1 MKSFLMPLAEPLG
14 VIWLGMSVSLGWL
27 LLRRQWRSAVWLGV
41 PTALLFLV
49 GRYPLISALVDQA
62 ERPFASQGNQPWVRG
77 PDAPLSDA
85 VLVLGGGYYP
95 SDHDWCGFALSDAAS
110 RLVTGMQLLRDG
122 RATNLVLGGCL
133 PLGGR
138 GSVTLVKLQSW
149 IQTLCPSNVSVTN
162 LGICNNTHDEA
173 IKFELLQQ
181 TYNWGSITLVTSA
194 LHMPRSVALFRKQ
207 GILVTPV
214 ACDFRVCGTPRPSFS
229 IFPRQGNLD
238 LLALYL
244 HEKIGWAIYKLRGWI

>member
-1 MKSFLMPLAEPLG
+1 
-14 VIWLGMSVSLGWL
+14 MSVSLGWL
-27 LLRRQWRSAVWLGV
+27 LFRRQWRSALWLGT

-49 GRYPLISALVDQA
+49 GSTPLTPALVDHA
-62 ERPFASQGNQPWVRG
+62 ERPFASRANGPWTQRSH
-77 PDAPLSDA
+77 DAPVYDA
-85 VLVLGGGYYP
+85 VLALGGGYYP

-122 RATNLVLGGCL
+122 RATNLVGGGCL

-138 GSVTLVKLQSW
+138 GSVTLGKLQGW

-173 IKFELLQQ
+173 IKFKLLQQ
-181 TYNWGSITLVTSA
+181 RYNWGSIMLVTSA
-194 LHMPRSVALFRKQ
+194 LHMPRSVTLFRKQ
-207 GILVTPV
+207 GIPVTPV

-229 IFPRQGNLD
+229 IFPRQGNLN
-238 LLALYL
+238 LLALYM
-244 HEKIGWAIYKLRGWI
+244 HEKIGWAVYKLRDWI